1 METKIPTL
9 EEVKEYFKNAKEVR
23 CAYDNALYDISK
35 IKGEIEL
42 YLDSYRCYDKYNEE
56 VILWYFRQKKYAE
69 IISYKEETTEKIGHL
84 ETPKHYDN
92 SKGLRYN
99 EGKERWSLVDFEAL
113 KPMVKVLEFG
123 AKKYDDHNWKKGLK
137 TTEISESLLRH
148 LTAYLNGEDNDKETG
163 LPHTGHIMCNAM
175 FLSHMH
181 EFKKDFDTRYK
192 KPCCGNWDELGN
204 CKCK

>member
-56 VILWYFRQKKYAE
+56 VILWSFRQKKYAE

-92 SKGLRYN
+92 SKGTLY
-99 EGKERWSLVDFEAL
+99 KVATERGWNSYLFDV
-113 KPMVKVLEFG
+113 VKRLER
-123 AKKYDDHNWKKGLK
+123 AEKKG
-137 TTEISESLLRH
+137 
-148 LTAYLNGEDNDKETG
+148 
-163 LPHTGHIMCNAM
+163 
-175 FLSHMH
+175 
-181 EFKKDFDTRYK
+181 EFKSDLEKSINVIKLWLQEYEK
-192 KPCCGNWDELGN
+192 
-204 CKCK
+204 

>member
-1 METKIPTL
+1 MKTPTL
-9 EEVKEYFKNAKEVR
+9 QEVKLYFKNAKEVKSLWDFVFEMKIETIHYER
-23 CAYDNALYDISK
+23 DSQAYYAYDNK
-35 IKGEIEL
+35 KEL
-42 YLDSYRCYDKYNEE
+42 RC
-56 VILWYFRQKKYAE
+56 IWSKKYAK
-69 IISYKEETTEKIGHL
+69 IISYKDEPIGKAEQL
-84 ETPKHYDN
+84 QTPNHYDN

-99 EGKERWSLVDFEAL
+99 EGKERWSLVDFESL

-137 TTEISESLLRH
+137 TTEVAESLLRH

-163 LPHTGHIMCNAM
+163 LSHTGHILCNAM

-181 EFKKDFDTRYK
+181 EFKKEFDTRYK